1 MTKCAPSTLYG
12 PRSCGPGRNKRGKE
26 GTAAF
31 EYRAVE
37 ELLILS
43 KSLSRGNHTPDPLDA
58 FLIYEPKKR
67 LIQAPSFRDKVVQR
81 AENDFVIYP
90 ELSPSLTRNTYAA
103 QRGKGTHQ
111 GVEHLAENMRTYFL
125 RRKGADEAARK
136 AARSPLPAR
145 GGVGLR
151 RRAVIKGDVRH
162 FFQSIDHERLKRA
175 LAERFPDKRMQRL
188 MWAYIDQVEGLALGH
203 QSSHIFAVYFTHSI
217 MHFINEKLGLAL
229 SGMYNDDW
237 YVICPDMETARRPC
251 G

>member
-1 MTKCAPSTLYG
+1 MTFDEMCSFDTLWAAFL
-12 PRSCGPGRNKRGKE
+12 RTRKNKRGKE

-43 KSLSRGNHTPDPLDA
+43 KSLSQGNHTPDPLDA

-111 GVEHLAENMRTYFL
+111 GVEHLAENMRAHFL

-136 AARSPLPAR
+136 AAGLPYR
-145 GGVGLR
+145 
-151 RRAVIKGDVRH
+151 
-162 FFQSIDHERLKRA
+162 
-175 LAERFPDKRMQRL
+175 P
-188 MWAYIDQVEGLALGH
+188 
-203 QSSHIFAVYFTHSI
+203 
-217 MHFINEKLGLAL
+217 
-229 SGMYNDDW
+229 
-237 YVICPDMETARRPC
+237 MEEWD
-251 G
+251 